1 MNYTFSDKRDIAG
14 AFPISSRRANDGDW
28 KLFDIHDDVSET
40 LSARSRPIFPQDE
53 DEMREVPKKSKR
65 FWESKGRKQ
74 NRELEPKNE
83 EQESERQSEEHG
95 ESHADKSLDQSGV
108 FRREQVE
115 EQGQKTVERG
125 ESQEEKTLGDQSKV
139 RAREKIEKG
148 QGPDEHEES
157 QESKTANQSEV
168 PGQGQ
173 AEQEP
178 EEHKESQEDKTPK
191 QSELPEREQVEEQEH
206 EEHEEVPE
214 MQFWESKGRKQVEQN
229 ESSRLGLLNRRRRN
243 AVENTWNDDLIIP

>member
-1 MNYTFSDKRDIAG
+1 MKHTFSDKRNVTG

-83 EQESERQSEEHG
+83 EQENERQSEEHG
-95 ESHADKSLDQSGV
+95 ESQADKTLDQSGV

-115 EQGQKTVERG
+115 EQGQKTVERR
-125 ESQEEKTLGDQSKV
+125 ESQEKTLADQSG
-139 RAREKIEKG
+139 REKVEEKG
-148 QGPDEHEES
+148 QEPDEHE
-157 QESKTANQSEV
+157 
-168 PGQGQ
+168 
-173 AEQEP
+173 
-178 EEHKESQEDKTPK
+178 ESQEDKTPK
-191 QSELPEREQVEEQEH
+191 QSELPGREQVEEQER
-206 EEHEEVPE
+206 EEHEEVP
-214 MQFWESKGRKQVEQN
+214 QVKFWESKGRKQLERN
-229 ESSRLGLLNRRRRN
+229 EDPKASFRSLPSTASYRPPTTSRLGLLKRRWRN
-243 AVENTWNDDLIIP
+243 VVEDTRNDDLIIP

>member
-1 MNYTFSDKRDIAG
+1 MMKHTFSDKRNVTG

-83 EQESERQSEEHG
+83 EQENERQSEEHG
-95 ESHADKSLDQSGV
+95 ESQADKTLDQSGV

-115 EQGQKTVERG
+115 EKGQKTVERQ
-125 ESQEEKTLGDQSKV
+125 ESQEEKTLADQSG
-139 RAREKIEKG
+139 REKVEEKG
-148 QGPDEHEES
+148 QEPDEHE
-157 QESKTANQSEV
+157 
-168 PGQGQ
+168 
-173 AEQEP
+173 
-178 EEHKESQEDKTPK
+178 ESQEDKTPK
-191 QSELPEREQVEEQEH
+191 QSELPGREQVEEQER

-214 MQFWESKGRKQVEQN
+214 VKFWESKGPKQLERN
-229 ESSRLGLLNRRRRN
+229 EDDPKASFRSLPSTASYRPPTTSWLGLLKRRWRN
-243 AVENTWNDDLIIP
+243 VVEDTWNGDLIIP